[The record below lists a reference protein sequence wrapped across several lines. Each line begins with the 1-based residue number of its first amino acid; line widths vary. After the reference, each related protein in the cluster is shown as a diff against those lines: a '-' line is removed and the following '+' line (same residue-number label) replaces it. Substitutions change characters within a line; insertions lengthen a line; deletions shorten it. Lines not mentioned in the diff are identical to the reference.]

1 MDYINKTK
9 KWVEEFVI
17 GLNLC
22 PFAGKPF
29 SQDLI
34 RYEIIDGDDIKA
46 ITDILMKELLLL
58 QKTPATEIE
67 TTLLIFKDTFGNFE
81 DYLNY
86 TYFAEEVLVK
96 LDLEGVLQIATFHPN
111 YVFEDSEL
119 NDPANATNRSP
130 FPMLHILREDSVQ
143 KAIDEYP
150 NVDLIPIHNIEKLRS
165 RN

>member
-1 MDYINKTK
+1 MDYINITK

-34 RYEIIDGDDIKA
+34 RYEVINGDDVKA
-46 ITDILMKELLLL
+46 ITDILMQELLLI
-58 QKTPATEIE
+58 QKTPTSEIE
-67 TTLLIFKDTFGNFE
+67 TTLLIFKEAFANFE
-81 DYLNY
+81 DYLEY
-86 TYFAEEVLVK
+86 SYFAEEVLEK
-96 LDLEGVLQIATFHPN
+96 LDLEGILQIATFHPK
-111 YVFEDSEL
+111 YMFEDSEK

-130 FPMLHILREDSVQ
+130 FPMLHILREESVQ
-143 KAIDEYP
+143 KAVEEYP
-150 NVDLIPIHNIEKLRS
+150 DVDLIPIHNIEKLRS